1 LADVLTFGLRVGS
14 LEFFWT
20 AESKLVAVKG
30 IESWEQARSFIEHFV
45 GQGAVQV
52 AAFPQTTVPP
62 LNQPQTAARP
72 NLTVVPPPA
81 AQPQPQP
88 QATPPAPA
96 QQAQPQSSAG
106 AQGQLPIAPQPEK
119 PAAPPAQQAPAPQ
132 PANPPLA
139 EDAVFTRATT
149 VGDVVDE
156 IVRRNPAA
164 TTTKE
169 VAALARKL
177 MESVHV
183 PALVSVA
190 AEDFDDRVESVAVGA
205 LIMAGSR

>member
-1 LADVLTFGLRVGS
+1 MGGDGP
-14 LEFFWT
+14 
-20 AESKLVAVKG
+20 K
-30 IESWEQARSFIEHFV
+30 
-45 GQGAVQV
+45 
-52 AAFPQTTVPP
+52 
-62 LNQPQTAARP
+62 
-72 NLTVVPPPA
+72 
-81 AQPQPQP
+81 
-88 QATPPAPA
+88 TP
-96 QQAQPQSSAG
+96 
-106 AQGQLPIAPQPEK
+106 
-119 PAAPPAQQAPAPQ
+119 APPAQQAPAPQ

-169 VAALARKL
+169 VASLARKL

-190 AEDFDDRVESVAVGA
+190 PDDFDDRVESVAVGA